1 MEKED
6 KMKKGKYLEGD
17 KKDAIKIL
25 LRRKAELEYRV
36 TTQKGS
42 EQSLQFDEREMSALE
57 VAIDA
62 LSKN

>member
-1 MEKED
+1 
-6 KMKKGKYLEGD
+6 MKKGKYLEGD

-62 LSKN
+62 LSEN